1 MMNKLFIVFISLALL
16 AVWVAEAWAH
26 GPGGFRSGT
35 RSDGY
40 SQPGFNRPSFKNSGS
55 GLHKFYRHPRSFRG
69 TGTGTGYGHGRPYRG
84 RFYGHHRQANQR
96 LPIIENGVL
105 YSKPGPLQ
113 NRFSFDPLIRSH
125 NHGIG
130 VSPLRKG
137 LAKKAR
143 KRTPRHLQ
151 PFNPQDPWFL
161 YGKGDLLRRMGIIQ
175 K

>member
-16 AVWVAEAWAH
+16 AVWVAESWAH
-26 GPGGFRSGT
+26 GPKGFRSGT
-35 RSDGY
+35 RSY
-40 SQPGFNRPSFKNSGS
+40 SYSKPGFNRPAFKNRSF

-69 TGTGTGYGHGRPYRG
+69 TGYGYGRPYHRHL
-84 RFYGHHRQANQR
+84 YGHHRQANQR
-96 LPIIENGVL
+96 LPRIENGVL

-113 NRFSFDPLIRSH
+113 NRSSYSPLIRSH
-125 NHGIG
+125 NRGIG

-151 PFNPQDPWFL
+151 PFDPQDPWFL
-161 YGKGDLLRRMGIIQ
+161 YGKGDQLRRMGIIQ
-175 K
+175 QYP